1 MKMDKSI
8 EKSLKTYIGMN
19 IDLVQVNIVYKLHNI
34 AKDFKYN
41 GKPRNYKDKF
51 EIYRTILLCSN

>member
-19 IDLVQVNIVYKLHNI
+19 IDLVQVNIVYKLLIHDI
-34 AKDFKYN
+34 AKGFKYN
-41 GKPRNYKDKF
+41 GKPRNHKDKF
-51 EIYRTILLCSN
+51 EIYRTIL